1 MSRFEERVQAL
12 AAEAHEAR
20 ASFDPPDD
28 PPAPDR
34 ALSHLQD
41 GLAPVLSLYVEAR
54 TGDYVAFSEAEW
66 VLLER
71 ALNDW
76 LECYARCYGVAID
89 AEFSVREAAELLVET
104 HDLRDTAQLLTRVP
118 DRGEAT
124 KS

>member
-1 MSRFEERVQAL
+1 MSRFEERVRSL
-12 AAEAHEAR
+12 AAEAHEER
-20 ASFDPPDD
+20 ESFDPPES

-34 ALSHLQD
+34 ALDYLQE
-41 GLAPVLSLYVEAR
+41 GLAPVLSLYIESR

-118 DRGEAT
+118 ERGEAT